1 MSVFEFEKLSVV
13 EEINFLCKNNNTLD
27 VFLKISCQS
36 YQDPWCVDGEPHA
49 HTWCNGECEKHHF

>member
-27 VFLKISCQS
+27 VFLKISYQS
-36 YQDPWCVDGEPHA
+36 YQDP
-49 HTWCNGECEKHHF
+49 

>member
-27 VFLKISCQS
+27 VFLKIS
-36 YQDPWCVDGEPHA
+36 Y
-49 HTWCNGECEKHHF
+49 